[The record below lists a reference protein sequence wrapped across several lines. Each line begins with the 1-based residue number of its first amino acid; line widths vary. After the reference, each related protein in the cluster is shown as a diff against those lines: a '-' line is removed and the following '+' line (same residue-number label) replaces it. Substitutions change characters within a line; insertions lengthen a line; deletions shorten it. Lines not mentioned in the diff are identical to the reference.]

1 VPGPAADPGFPL
13 APLLVFAFS
22 ASATPGPN
30 NIMMLS
36 AAAAH
41 GLRRTLPQLAGV
53 AIGFGLMVALVAC
66 GLGLPLAQSRTLQRA
81 IQLVGAA
88 WMAWLAW
95 KIATAPVTGD
105 LRAAPPL
112 SFLGACA
119 FQWVNPKGWLMA
131 VAATAT
137 FLPPGGNALVFGPLI
152 GLVFTLVSLPCV
164 GGWALIG
171 VSGARLLRHPA
182 RLRAFNILMAALL
195 LATVAAML
203 LE

>member
-1 VPGPAADPGFPL
+1 MPGSAVSAFPL
-13 APLLVFAFS
+13 LPVLSFALS

-53 AIGFGLMVALVAC
+53 AIGFGLMVTLVAC
-66 GLGLPLAQSRTLQRA
+66 GLGVPLAQSRTLQRVL
-81 IQLVGAA
+81 QVVGAI

-95 KIATAPVTGD
+95 KIATAPVAGD
-105 LRAAPPL
+105 LRPAPPL

-119 FQWVNPKGWLMA
+119 FQWINPKGWIMA

-137 FLPPGGNALVFGPLI
+137 FLPPGSNALVFGPLL
-152 GLVFTLVSLPCV
+152 GLVFTLVSVPCV

-171 VSGARLLRHPA
+171 FSGARLLRHPG
-182 RLRAFNILMAALL
+182 RLRAFNVTMALLL
-195 LATVAAML
+195 LATVVGML

>member
-1 VPGPAADPGFPL
+1 MPGSSLSIFPL
-13 APLLVFAFS
+13 LPVLSFAFS

-53 AIGFGLMVALVAC
+53 AIGFGLMVTLVAC
-66 GLGLPLAQSRTLQRA
+66 GLGVPLAQSRMLQRVL
-81 IQLVGAA
+81 QVVGAV
-88 WMAWLAW
+88 WMTWLAW
-95 KIATAPVTGD
+95 KIAAAPVQGQ
-105 LRAAPPL
+105 LHARPPL

-119 FQWVNPKGWLMA
+119 FQWINPKGWIMA

-137 FLPPGGNALVFGPLI
+137 FLPPGSNALVFGPLL
-152 GLVFTLVSLPCV
+152 GLVFTLVSVPCV

-171 VSGARLLRHPA
+171 VSGARLLRHPG
-182 RLRAFNILMAALL
+182 RLRAFNVTMALL
-195 LATVAAML
+195 LLGTVVAML

>member
-1 VPGPAADPGFPL
+1 MPGSPADPSFPL
-13 APLLVFAFS
+13 LPLLSFAFS

-41 GLRRTLPQLAGV
+41 GFRRTLPQLAGV

-66 GLGLPLAQSRTLQRA
+66 GLGVPLAQSRVLQRA
-81 IQLVGAA
+81 LQAIGAI

-95 KIATAPVTGD
+95 KIATAPVQGE
-105 LRAAPPL
+105 RHSAQPL

-119 FQWVNPKGWLMA
+119 FQWINPKGWIMA

-137 FLPPGGNALVFGPLI
+137 FLPHGGNALEFGPLI
-152 GLVFTLVSLPCV
+152 GLIFTLVSLPCV
-164 GGWALIG
+164 GGWGLIG
-171 VSGARLLRHPA
+171 ASGGRLLHHPI
-182 RLRAFNILMAALL
+182 RLRCFNVTMAVLL
-195 LATVAAML
+195 LATTVSML
-203 LE
+203 AE

>member
-1 VPGPAADPGFPL
+1 MPGSALSSSFPL
-13 APLLVFAFS
+13 LPLLGFAFS

-66 GLGLPLAQSRTLQRA
+66 GLGVPLAQSRLLQRVVQA
-81 IQLVGAA
+81 AGAV

-95 KIATAPVTGD
+95 KIATAPVRGV

-112 SFLGACA
+112 SFWGACA
-119 FQWVNPKGWLMA
+119 FQWINPKGWIMSI
-131 VAATAT
+131 AATAT
-137 FLPPGGNALVFGPLI
+137 FLPPGSNALVFGPLL

-164 GGWALIG
+164 GGWGLIG
-171 VSGARLLRHPA
+171 ASGARLLRHPA
-182 RLRAFNILMAALL
+182 RLRAFNVTMAILL
-195 LATVAAML
+195 LATVVVML
-203 LE
+203 TE